1 MTMFPEGSKVPQDP
15 YDTRRLAD
23 RMESKLVAD
32 AFDPQDREF
41 IESRD
46 MYFLAS
52 ADAPGCPTCSYKG
65 SPVPGWKRSAWATDV
80 LPEGDPALDPNA
92 TVL

>member
-1 MTMFPEGSKVPQDP
+1 MTMFPEGSRVPQDL

-23 RMESKLVAD
+23 RIESELVAD

-52 ADAPGCPTCSYKG
+52 ADAPERPTCSNKG
-65 SPVPGWKRSAWATDV
+65 APAPGWKRSAWATDV

>member
-1 MTMFPEGSKVPQDP
+1 MTMLPEGSKVPQDP

-23 RMESKLVAD
+23 RIESELVAD

-46 MYFLAS
+46 TIFLAS
-52 ADAPGCPTCSYKG
+52 ADAPGRPTCSKEG
-65 SPVPGWKRSAWATDV
+65 PVPGWKRSAWATDV